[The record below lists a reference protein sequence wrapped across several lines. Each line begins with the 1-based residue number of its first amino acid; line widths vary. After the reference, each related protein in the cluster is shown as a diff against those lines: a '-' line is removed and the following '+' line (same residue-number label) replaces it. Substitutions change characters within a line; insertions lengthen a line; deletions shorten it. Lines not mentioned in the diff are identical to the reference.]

1 MLTVTHHLA
10 PRVNLINTVRL
21 PLLDNYITYM
31 AERGFPLSKQQVK
44 QLAKEVACKS
54 STDKMQSQPTKKWM
68 RNIFRRHKELALR
81 KPHPLDKSRASL
93 TQEQINNYFSLLK
106 STLKTLNI
114 TYPSQIYNVDETG
127 FSGHLGCAEKVI
139 VKKGDRQAFK
149 VEIALGEHI
158 TVNMA
163 ISASGATIPPQLIF
177 SKTLPRR
184 ASFADGMPYN

>member
-31 AERGFPLSKQQVK
+31 AERG
-44 QLAKEVACKS
+44 
-54 STDKMQSQPTKKWM
+54 
-68 RNIFRRHKELALR
+68 LR